1 MSRSKRRVGAEQL
14 ALIGAIGLNAIGSA
28 TAADLFYNRQRV
40 NTQCCIP
47 GHNYQHN
54 SFPFTTPD
62 THRNS
67 AIAVAATD
75 PTLPQRG
82 FRPFHFREGSLTV
95 GPLTLDRVG
104 LALQRDGLP
113 LLATG
118 SIRHNGGDGGLIGS
132 NVVVKMRAFVSHNAM
147 LNDRNLSATS
157 PATPPAAA
165 VATARTASPNEV
177 TSLPIDA
184 VMVWQGEHTFWLSR
198 NGEQMVE
205 LRAAPMSGDAVLK
218 LANYFDLITH
228 LEVELGHRRDR

>member
-1 MSRSKRRVGAEQL
+1 MVAATSL
-14 ALIGAIGLNAIGSA
+14 GAIGSTSA
-28 TAADLFYNRQRV
+28 GDFFLNRQRV

-54 SFPFTTPD
+54 SFPFTAPD
-62 THRNS
+62 IARKS

-75 PTLPQRG
+75 PTRPRSG
-82 FRPFHFREGSLTV
+82 FRPFHFREVSLTV

-104 LALQRDGLP
+104 LALQRDGEP

-118 SIRHNGGDGGLIGS
+118 SIRHSGGDGGLIGS
-132 NVVVKMRAFVSHNAM
+132 NVVVKMRAYVSHNAM
-147 LNDRNLSATS
+147 LNDRDRSVTS
-157 PATPPAAA
+157 PVTA
-165 VATARTASPNEV
+165 VGSTVTASPNQV
-177 TSLPIDA
+177 TRLPADA

-198 NGEQMVE
+198 NGEQTVE
-205 LRAAPMSGDAVLK
+205 LQAAPMSGDAVLK